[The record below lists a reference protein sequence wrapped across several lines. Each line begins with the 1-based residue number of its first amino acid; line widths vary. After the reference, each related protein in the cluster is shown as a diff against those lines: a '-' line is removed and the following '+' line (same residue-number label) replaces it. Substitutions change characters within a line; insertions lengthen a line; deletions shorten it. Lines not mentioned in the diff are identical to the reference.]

1 MVDNDYNFVNDALF
15 LSTNIAMT
23 RFPDQDVLEPAER
36 FVVLERVG
44 TADIR
49 NLAALL
55 YGDVASVEVAKVL
68 S

>member
-1 MVDNDYNFVNDALF
+1 
-15 LSTNIAMT
+15 MT

-44 TADIR
+44 TAEIR

-55 YGDVASVEVAKVL
+55 YDDVASVEVAKVL